1 MRALPPRD
9 RRTPALLVA
18 LVALAC
24 QGRQW
29 APATTEE
36 VATHPVEV
44 LRMPGVENAYPR
56 WSPDGRRIL
65 FQSNRTGRWQ
75 LYVMDRDGSNE
86 RRLTD
91 DGFDDNL
98 PDLSPDGTRVAFVS
112 NRNGDQD
119 VWVMAMDGGGL
130 RNLTRDPGFDI
141 HPYWAP
147 DGKSVLFNSNRRA
160 ADNYDV
166 YRVSLDGEDLERL
179 TDSDDE
185 ETCARLSPD
194 GKRIVLLVGERTRDG
209 NDEVYSLDS
218 HGEQRRNLSRT
229 PVAEGWPAWSP
240 DGREIVYASRE
251 TGIFCLYLMDSEGG
265 HRRRIT
271 APEPPF
277 WDARPQIAADGRSVV
292 FNRSDGKTIAIYTLQ
307 LP

>member
-1 MRALPPRD
+1 MHVKGK
-9 RRTPALLVA
+9 LVLFAA
-18 LVALAC
+18 LVSLAC
-24 QGRQW
+24 RGRQW
-29 APATTEE
+29 APATTEVVE
-36 VATHPVEV
+36 THPVEV
-44 LRMPGVENAYPR
+44 LRMEGVENAYPR

-65 FQSNRTGRWQ
+65 FQSNRSGRWQ
-75 LYVMDRDGSNE
+75 LYVMDRDGGNE

-91 DGFDDNL
+91 NAFDDNF
-98 PDLSPDGTRVAFVS
+98 PDWSPDGSQVAFVS
-112 NRNGDQD
+112 NRGGDQD
-119 VWVMAMDGGGL
+119 VYVMAMDGSGL
-130 RNLTRDPGFDI
+130 RNLSRHPAFDI

-147 DGKSVLFNSNRRA
+147 DGRSVLFNSNRREA
-160 ADNYDV
+160 GNYDV
-166 YRVSLDGEDLERL
+166 YRVSADGNDLVRL

-194 GKRIVLLVGERTRDG
+194 GRRIVLLVGEGPG
-209 NDEVYSLDS
+209 NEEVYRLDAD
-218 HGEQRRNLSRT
+218 GGNRVDLSRS

-292 FNRSDGKTIAIYTLQ
+292 FNRSDGRTIAIHRLE